1 MYTIKIDLQETCY
14 DMLVNKKRKNCL
26 TQNLTQSLMFCQQN
40 YNCLKLCGKCTFT
53 VELERSMEID
63 RLDFGR

>member
-1 MYTIKIDLQETCY
+1 MVAGVI
-14 DMLVNKKRKNCL
+14 VNDNLL
-26 TQNLTQSLMFCQQN
+26 TVFLGLCSIPSNFLFCQQT
-40 YNCLKLCGKCTFT
+40 YDCLKLCEKCTFT